1 MSQQEKLNSQLLR
14 VQQEKD
20 LERFKLIEQLQEGLN
35 TIASLFFKVFLCC
48 TQF

>member
-1 MSQQEKLNSQLLR
+1 MSQQEKLNSQLIR

-35 TIASLFFKVFLCC
+35 SFALF
-48 TQF
+48 